1 MCFFGPLKEMEEML
15 EGLEGL
21 EKQVNAVAQGTS
33 RV

>member
-21 EKQVNAVAQGTS
+21 QKQVNAVAQGTS